1 MPTEQRWREG
11 FFYNWPFPLGPRLT
25 GWEEETGGQRS
36 ACSLPPTHTHKLPKQ
51 RKQTEECL
59 GPGWFGNL
67 DKPSP
72 SSCFRHIFFT
82 DVSVTPKQD
91 TLKQNTSQCT
101 THSQRCRRKRCSL
114 AHANIRAGWRQAL
127 QFSVGSR
134 VLHKTSVTLIHH
146 GEWCMVCANHPGKP
160 RSLGLQTPQSCCLI
174 VYSAISGILVF
185 FPCLRKLRT
194 WESCWQRFI
203 VSEVHENWMLVLLVL
218 CWVFFC
224 YVRDKDHAP
233 NI

>member
-36 ACSLPPTHTHKLPKQ
+36 ACSLPPTHTHKLPRQ

-146 GEWCMVCANHPGKP
+146 GEWVCVCKPPWKAPLFGSANPAKLLSH
-160 RSLGLQTPQSCCLI
+160 SLFSYFWDPSFFSMFKKAQNLRELLTK
-174 VYSAISGILVF
+174 VY
-185 FPCLRKLRT
+185 CLRGSWKLDAGA
-194 WESCWQRFI
+194 FGI
-203 VSEVHENWMLVLLVL
+203 VLGFFLL
-218 CWVFFC
+218 C
-224 YVRDKDHAP
+224 
-233 NI
+233 